1 MSFLQG
7 WITFTW
13 VQRRMDR
20 FEVRLRRLEAR
31 MATFE
36 QVVSDLNDVTNNLA
50 DRIEES
56 ERINAQLR
64 DAVANNDTARAQAL
78 ADQAQAHA
86 DVLSQAVDK
95 LRGLGQSTD
104 NPVPDPAPVE
114 PAPDVPVSDPGTTDP
129 STPDA
134 PVVTDP
140 GPVVTDDGSGDQS
153 V

>member
-7 WITFTW
+7 WIAFTW

-20 FEVRLRRLEAR
+20 FEARLRRLEAR

-64 DAVANNDTARAQAL
+64 EAVAANDTARAQAL

-95 LRGLGQSTD
+95 LRGLGQSTE
-104 NPVPDPAPVE
+104 NPVPDPEPVT
-114 PAPDVPVSDPGTTDP
+114 PAPDVPADPGTGTTTDP
-129 STPDA
+129 SAPDA

-140 GPVVTDDGSGDQS
+140 GLPTDAGDQS